1 VTDPLEEEAR
11 KLSAADWI
19 GPAPADDWNRLTL
32 GEQQRYCRQ
41 ACRTKG
47 AVYSTHI
54 SAARISVSVDL
65 PRELQFLRLS
75 KDEAER
81 MERSLHNKIEDWLVW
96 ELRAHP
102 QPGPS
107 Q

>member
-1 VTDPLEEEAR
+1 MSTLEEEAR

-19 GPAPADDWNRLTL
+19 GPAPSDDWNRLTL
-32 GEQQRYCRQ
+32 GEQQRYCRE

-47 AVYSTHI
+47 AVYSTHV
-54 SAARISVSVDL
+54 SAAKISVAVDL
-65 PRELQFLRLS
+65 PHELQFHGLS

-96 ELRAHP
+96 ELRASRT
-102 QPGPS
+102 PS
-107 Q
+107 L